1 MTQTITIDEVEYN
14 TEDFTDEQKGLVNEL
29 VFNSNLQTQLDYQSS
44 SLKHTQQAL
53 TEKLKDSIAE
63 VDRNK

>member
-29 VFNSNLQTQLDYQSS
+29 VFNSNLQTQLDYQSN